1 MLTIDLN
8 CDMGEGMPHDAEL
21 MPLIS
26 SANIACGGHAGDAD
40 TMRRTIELSLKFNV
54 AIGGHPSYPDR
65 KNFGRKDLVGSSLQA
80 DAIPS
85 IITEQIL
92 QLKKI
97 CHEFGT
103 RLHHIKPHGALY
115 NRAAA
120 DSETSALICEAVKQ
134 IDPWLMLYGLSGS
147 KMKSEAAKCGLKFV
161 SEVFADRTYQQ
172 GGSLT
177 PRSQP
182 HALIESEEL
191 AIKQVL
197 TLVKNGFAA
206 SIEGFLIPVEA
217 ETICLHSDGGK
228 AVEFARLINEIFKA
242 ENIKISAPEWSK

>member
-8 CDMGEGMPHDAEL
+8 CDMGEGMPYDAEL

-40 TMRRTIELSLKFNV
+40 TMRRTIELALKFNV

-65 KNFGRKDLVGSSLQA
+65 KNFGRKDLVGLSLQA
-80 DAIPS
+80 EAIPS

-97 CHEFGT
+97 CLEFGT
-103 RLHHIKPHGALY
+103 QLHHIKPHGALY

-120 DSETSALICEAVKQ
+120 DSQLSAQICNAIKL
-134 IDPWLMLYGLSGS
+134 IDPLLMLYGLSGS
-147 KMKSEAAKCGLKFV
+147 KMKSEAVKSGLKFV
-161 SEVFADRTYQQ
+161 SEVFADRTYQE
-172 GGSLT
+172 GGYLT

-197 TLVKNGFAA
+197 TLVKKGFAT
-206 SIEGFLIPVEA
+206 SIEGFRIPVEA

-228 AVEFARLINEIFKA
+228 AVEFAHLINEIFKA
-242 ENIKISAPEWSK
+242 EYIKIGAPEWTK

>member
-8 CDMGEGMPHDAEL
+8 CDMGEGMPNDAAL

-40 TMRRTIELSLKFNV
+40 TMRRTIEMALKYNV

-65 KNFGRKDLVGSSLQA
+65 KNFGRKDLVGLSLQA
-80 DAIPS
+80 EDIPS
-85 IITEQIL
+85 IITGQIL

-97 CHEFGT
+97 CLEFST
-103 RLHHIKPHGALY
+103 PLHHIKPHGALY

-120 DSETSALICEAVKQ
+120 DSEISALICNAVKQ
-134 IDPWLMLYGLSGS
+134 IDPLLMLYGLSGS

-161 SEVFADRTYQQ
+161 SEVFADRSYQE

-182 HALIESEEL
+182 HALIESEKN
-191 AIKQVL
+191 AIDQVL
-197 TLVKNGFAA
+197 SLVMNGFTT
-206 SIEGFLIPVEA
+206 SIEGSHIPVEA

-228 AVEFARLINEIFKA
+228 AVDFARLINETFKA
-242 ENIKISAPEWSK
+242 ENIKIRSPQWPN